1 MSSHKKN
8 FNIFYAPPGGPPPMP
23 CMDCWLSS
31 ANRTDARAECF
42 KNFSQHFET
51 HCFTAKT
58 KRMKPSVK
66 TSTRRR
72 SSIKRTRSSSFS
84 KLFLLKD
91 CTHVLK
97 HLSTRLLYIFKL
109 YRRDQ
114 KNVFASSVRAPFSNA
129 NTKKRW
135 LVHRFPHAFVHPSPR
150 RSSLVSSRLIHAPIP
165 RLHRLNHPHHLRLIL
180 LREPLEH
187 GWIHRDRF
195 RFSFR
200 FPRSA
205 LLPAAF
211 VF

>member
-1 MSSHKKN
+1 
-8 FNIFYAPPGGPPPMP
+8 MP

-114 KNVFASSVRAPFSNA
+114 KKRIRIVSARAVFKRKHKKTMARASFPPRVRAS
-129 NTKKRW
+129 
-135 LVHRFPHAFVHPSPR
+135 LS
-150 RSSLVSSRLIHAPIP
+150 SSLVARLVSSHP
-165 RLHRLNHPHHLRLIL
+165 RTYPSSAS
-180 LREPLEH
+180 PQ
-187 GWIHRDRF
+187 
-195 RFSFR
+195 SSPSSSPYPP
-200 FPRSA
+200 PRTPRAWLDPSR
-205 LLPAAF
+205 PVPF
-211 VF
+211 